1 MHKILDNEYYDL
13 IISNALIPESVDKG
27 NVTMINDKHSLLH
40 LYRSQKNACDLGI
53 YPYSSFPTLF
63 TLASKL
69 SVEKSGIGCTQ
80 RQPGLNLF
88 GLGVI
93 IGIIDTGI
101 DYQHPA
107 FRNHDGSSRILSIW
121 DQTDQNGNPPK
132 DFEFGSEYTKSNID
146 TALMSTAPLS
156 IVPSVDTNGHGTA
169 IASIISGSPNTEHFT
184 GVAPQTKLAVVK
196 LKEAKKS
203 LKKIFAVP
211 EDSLCY
217 QESDI
222 MLGIRFLLSLAGQ
235 LNRPIVICI
244 ALGSSQGGHSGRSA
258 LARYI
263 DNIVNLQRTDVAIA
277 AGNEADKRRHYYHNI
292 TSAPFEDGFYLNVG
306 KQEQMFSMEI
316 WPFPPGRITLD
327 IISPNGDFLEGR
339 PPSLNRCEKYQL
351 TEGNT
356 AVWINNIDMDEKTG
370 DQVILVRFLNPIPGP
385 WFFRIQNMEK
395 EPFFVH
401 SWLPSGNLITNDTF
415 FHISTPDTTI
425 TSPGNAKNPLTVAAY
440 NQFLDSILDESGRGY
455 TRFGGV
461 VPDIAA
467 PGYKIPCAIP
477 GNQYGTLT
485 GSGAA
490 CAHATGVAAMVMEW
504 GFARGNYTEI
514 TGLLVNRMIIRGA
527 RRSELYEYPNNIWG
541 YGQVDIYHL
550 FERLS
555 VTS

>member
-1 MHKILDNEYYDL
+1 MQKILDNEYYDL

-27 NVTMINDKHSLLH
+27 NVTMINEKHSLLH
-40 LYRSQKNACDLGI
+40 LHRSQMNACDLGI
-53 YPYSSFPTLF
+53 YPYSSFPSLF
-63 TLASKL
+63 TLASKV
-69 SVEKSGIGCTQ
+69 SVEKSGVGSIQ
-80 RQPGLNLF
+80 REPGLNLF
-88 GLGVI
+88 GLGII

-121 DQTDQNGNPPK
+121 DQSDQNGKPPK
-132 DFEFGSEYTKSNID
+132 GFEFGSVYTKTNID

-156 IVPSVDTNGHGTA
+156 IVPSVDTHGHGTA
-169 IASIISGSPNTEHFT
+169 IASIISGTPSQDNSFM

-203 LKKIFAVP
+203 LKDIFAVP
-211 EDSLCY
+211 EDALCY

-222 MLGIRFLLSLAGQ
+222 MLGIRFILSLAQQ
-235 LNRPIVICI
+235 LSRPVIICI
-244 ALGSSQGGHSGRSA
+244 ALGSSQGGHCGRSA

-263 DNIVNLQRTDVAIA
+263 DSIVNLQRINVTVA

-292 TSAPFEDGFYLNVG
+292 TSSPYENEFYLNVG
-306 KQEQMFSMEI
+306 EQDKRFSMEI

-327 IISPNGDFLEGR
+327 IVSPNGEFLEGR

-351 TEGNT
+351 TVGNSS
-356 AVWINNIDMDEKTG
+356 VWVNNIDMDGETG
-370 DQVILVRFLNPIPGP
+370 DQVILVRFDNPLPGP
-385 WFFRIQNMEK
+385 WLLKIHSMEN

-401 SWLPSGNLITNDTF
+401 SWLPSGNLITNETYF
-415 FHISTPDTTI
+415 QISTPNTTI

-440 NQFLDSILDESGRGY
+440 NQFFDLILEESGRGY
-455 TRFGGV
+455 SRFGDV

-467 PGYKIPCAIP
+467 PGYRIPCAIP

-490 CAHATGVAAMVMEW
+490 CAHATGVAAMVIEW
-504 GFARGNYTEI
+504 GFARGNYTEM
-514 TGLLVNRMIIRGA
+514 TGLQVNRMIIRGA
-527 RRSELYEYPNNIWG
+527 RRNDLYQFPNNIWG
-541 YGQVDIYHL
+541 YGQVDIYHI

-555 VTS
+555 VI

>member
-1 MHKILDNEYYDL
+1 MQKILDNEYYDL

-40 LYRSQKNACDLGI
+40 LHRSQMNACDLGI
-53 YPYSSFPTLF
+53 YPYSSFPSLY
-63 TLASKL
+63 TLASKV
-69 SVEKSGIGCTQ
+69 SVEKSGIGSIQ
-80 RQPGLNLF
+80 REPGLNLF
-88 GLGVI
+88 GLGII

-121 DQTDQNGNPPK
+121 DQTDQNGTPPK
-132 DFEFGSEYTKSNID
+132 GFEFGSVYTKTNID

-156 IVPSVDTNGHGTA
+156 IVPSVDTHGHGTA
-169 IASIISGSPNTEHFT
+169 IASIISGTPNQEHSFM

-203 LKKIFAVP
+203 LKDIFAVP
-211 EDSLCY
+211 EDALCY

-222 MLGIRFLLSLAGQ
+222 MLGIRFLLSLARQ
-235 LNRPIVICI
+235 LSRPVIICI
-244 ALGSSQGGHSGRSA
+244 ALGSSQGGHGGRSA
-258 LARYI
+258 LSSYI
-263 DNIVNLQRTDVAIA
+263 DSIVNLQRTNVTVA

-292 TSAPFEDGFYLNVG
+292 TSPPFENEFYLNVG
-306 KQEQMFSMEI
+306 EQDKRFSMEI

-327 IISPNGDFLEGR
+327 IVSPNGEFLEGR

-351 TEGNT
+351 IADNSC
-356 AVWINNIDMDEKTG
+356 VWVNNIDMDGETG
-370 DQVILVRFLNPIPGP
+370 DQVILARFENPIPGP
-385 WFFRIQNMEK
+385 WLLKIHSMEN

-401 SWLPSGNLITNDTF
+401 AWLPSGNLITNKTYF
-415 FHISTPDTTI
+415 QISTPNTTI
-425 TSPGNAKNPLTVAAY
+425 TSPGNSKNPLTVAAY
-440 NQFLDSILDESGRGY
+440 NQFFDLILEESGRGY
-455 TRFGGV
+455 TRFGDV

-467 PGYKIPCAIP
+467 PGYRIPCAIP

-504 GFARGNYTEI
+504 GFARGNYTEM
-514 TGLLVNRMIIRGA
+514 TGLQVNRMIIRGA
-527 RRSELYEYPNNIWG
+527 RRNDLYQYPNNIWG
-541 YGQVDIYHL
+541 YGQVDIYHI

-555 VTS
+555 VV